1 MAQLSGNTCEV
12 ITLLPLGVICNT
24 TNSSTPQTPNGSI
37 YLQITGGSAPYNVT
51 WSNGGQGQ
59 SLINLKSG
67 DYTATVVDYYGD
79 YSATTT
85 CTVGFDSFFLDW
97 FEDCENPSNYLYYTA
112 QQPSIFT
119 SGLTYQLNGQTGCWT
134 SNGTTLWTGQTFIN
148 DFASVSSGPFNSCVE
163 CLPEPIPPPVYPQYI
178 CLKKDTA
185 PYTQYTFESG
195 STITNGFPVW
205 SETGSTGYFMFYRG
219 NGTWINVFGTGNSIT
234 LNRATAPPLGSWNR
248 FGTTETWASTSGICP
263 TITPPQ
269 IDLELD
275 NPSCEEVTDGSIIVT
290 ASEGTPSYQYSLDG
304 ISYGTSPRFINLGAG
319 SGTVYVKDSAGQVVT
334 KTYTLINE
342 SAVKTYTFTKNI
354 TQTTLTNT
362 SNEKRYKYTAV
373 IEVSPNVESPDVITG
388 LLSFDWVGIYAD
400 NGDASTPEILSGIT
414 TSSSGNVILSSVT
427 NNSSFI
433 ISNGSALC
441 ANVNSTSIDLYLESR
456 SFDIPFTI
464 TGSAT
469 ITLEVIYGG
478 KVYTVPSGK
487 CRQSIE
493 GTHETRIKSIKI
505 SNNTKCSTISS
516 TVFGINKQS
525 FTVVGNESS

>member
-24 TNSSTPQTPNGSI
+24 TNASTPQTPNGSI

-85 CTVGFDSFFLDW
+85 CSVGFDSFFLDW

-134 SNGTTLWTGQTFIN
+134 SSGTTLWTGQTYIN
-148 DFASVSSGPFNSCVE
+148 DFASVSSGPFDNCDE
-163 CLPEPIPPPVYPQYI
+163 CLPDPTPPPVYPQYI

-185 PYTQYTFESG
+185 PFTQYTFESG
-195 STITNGFPVW
+195 STITNGFPRW
-205 SETGSTGYFMFYRG
+205 TETGATGYFMAYRG
-219 NGTWINVFGTGNSIT
+219 NGTWRTVFGVGDALT
-234 LNRATAPPLGSWNR
+234 LNRSTAPPLGNWKR
-248 FGTTETWASTSGICP
+248 FGSEETWTSTSGICP

-269 IDLELD
+269 IELELD
-275 NPSCEEVTDGSIIVT
+275 NPSCEEVSDGSIIVT
-290 ASEGTPSYQYSLDG
+290 ASEGTPTYQYSLDG
-304 ISYGTSPRFINLGAG
+304 ITYGTSPRFTNLGAG
-319 SGTVYVKDSAGQVVT
+319 SGTVYVKDSAGEIST
-334 KTYTLINE
+334 KTYTLTNE
-342 SAVKTYTFTKNI
+342 SAVKTYSFTKNI
-354 TQTTLTNT
+354 TTTTLTNT
-362 SNEKRYKYTAV
+362 SNEKKYKYTAV
-373 IEVSPNVESPDVITG
+373 IEVSPSVETPDVITG
-388 LLSFDWVGIYAD
+388 SINVSWVAVYAD

-414 TSSSGNVILSSVT
+414 TSTTGNVTLNSIT
-427 NNSSFI
+427 NDTSFLI
-433 ISNGSALC
+433 PNGSALC
-441 ANVNSTSIDLYLESR
+441 ANVTATSIDLYLESR

-464 TGSAT
+464 TGSGT

-493 GTHETRIKSIKI
+493 GTHETKINSIKI
-505 SNNTKCSTISS
+505 SNNTKCSTISAS
-516 TVFGINKQS
+516 TFGINKQN
-525 FTVVGNESS
+525 FTVVGNEST